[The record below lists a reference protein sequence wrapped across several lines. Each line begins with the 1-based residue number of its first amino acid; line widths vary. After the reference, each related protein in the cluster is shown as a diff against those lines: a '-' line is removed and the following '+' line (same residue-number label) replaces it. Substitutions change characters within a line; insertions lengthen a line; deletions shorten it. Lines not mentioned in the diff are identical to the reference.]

1 MVILLI
7 YNSVTIKSLTVMGT
21 RCKRALAKASKALP
35 ILLNYKKEI
44 MRKEEH
50 SQDLWFLYF

>member
-1 MVILLI
+1 
-7 YNSVTIKSLTVMGT
+7 MGP